1 MVEKTADRDRFDW
14 RLLVYAALC
23 ACFVF
28 IPIEICPLDLSLILK
43 LAVVFFLLLGSTAL
57 LINAAKRKNR
67 RRFLPILSMLA
78 VFWASSAAIVAYDV
92 KESFPLR
99 TDVRWLVWSN
109 DYKADV
115 LTQPASGNGEFRH
128 IEWDGWGFPG
138 AGETVVYL
146 VFDPRDSLS
155 RRHPAVI
162 NPASSKGFPVP
173 SLSCVAW
180 RTIGTPFC
188 ITPMKAGANAIKEC
202 PRISG
207 RRIE

>member
-115 LTQPASGNGEFRH
+115 LTQPASGNGEFKH

-155 RRHPAVI
+155 A
-162 NPASSKGFPVP
+162 ASSGHQSGKFKGIPCAVP
-173 SLSCVAW
+173 LV
-180 RTIGTPFC
+180 
-188 ITPMKAGANAIKEC
+188 
-202 PRISG
+202 
-207 RRIE
+207 RRLEDDWYTVLYYTDEGWGQCN